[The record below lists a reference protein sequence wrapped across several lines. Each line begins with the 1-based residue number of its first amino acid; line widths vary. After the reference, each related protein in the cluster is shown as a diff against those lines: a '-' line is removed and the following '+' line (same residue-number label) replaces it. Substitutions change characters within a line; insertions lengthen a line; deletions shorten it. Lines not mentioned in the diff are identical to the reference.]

1 MSLYVIE
8 SAKMKEHQ
16 NMEYDGNK
24 AVITYK
30 KYNQKYLKRVFV
42 LYAKDLISFKFISHL
57 G

>member
-1 MSLYVIE
+1 VSLYVIE

-42 LYAKDLISFKFISHL
+42 LYAKDLISFK
-57 G
+57 